1 MARAIIAIGSAGN
14 DGTGDTLRAGA
25 IKINNNFAEVYQDLA
40 SIGLLV
46 NDSVGGL
53 NLDGI
58 SFDQRSVVFIGTDSP
73 NSTPADNNE
82 TYLRAVEPTK
92 DNIIILP
99 DSSGNVALTADI
111 PTNVSALTNDAG
123 YVTAAA
129 AGIDSAA
136 ALTLINDNSIDSIG
150 TINLIDATY
159 IQARQSPSGLDSTH
173 TGYFINAYVTKNYL
187 VSRNLVLDSAAVNEM
202 IDSRV
207 GGTFLDSAG
216 FNSLA
221 QALEVSLIPAIDNS
235 HNLGSNT
242 KRFNNA
248 FIKTSLEIDSAR
260 FSYDSALD
268 LVNIQNVGTIRLE
281 NGVDSGFLA
290 VDTLGGKSVIQF
302 GSSLLPNTDS
312 SLDLGSSSFK
322 WRDLYLSGNTI
333 NLGSAKISAVGSA
346 IRSSLPIY
354 DSIGVVPSGG
364 TAGDLIIIANADS
377 ATGGPSIA
385 FKDSNNGNYITY
397 NTAGTPSGGGG
408 GGF

>member
-40 SIGLLV
+40 AIGLLV

-53 NLDGI
+53 NLEGI
-58 SFDQRSVVFIGTDSP
+58 SFDQRSVVFIGADSP

-123 YVTAAA
+123 YITGAA

-150 TINLIDATY
+150 VIGLVDATY
-159 IQARQSPSGLDSTH
+159 IQARQAPSGLDSTH

-187 VSRNLVLDSAAVNEM
+187 VSRNLVLDSAAVLD
-202 IDSRV
+202 IVDSSA
-207 GGTFLDSAG
+207 LDSVG
-216 FNSLA
+216 FNNLA
-221 QALEVSLIPAIDNS
+221 QALEVSLIPNVDNTRA
-235 HNLGSNT
+235 LGTNT
-242 KRFNNA
+242 KRFTDA
-248 FIKTSLEIDSAR
+248 FLKNSLEIDSAK
-260 FSYDSALD
+260 FTYISAFDLLRLD
-268 LVNIQNVGTIRLE
+268 NVKTLKLDDGT
-281 NGVDSGFLA
+281 DSGFFA
-290 VDTLGGKSVIQF
+290 VGPIGISASRSFVPTV
-302 GSSLLPNTDS
+302 DS

-333 NLGSAKISAVGSA
+333 NLGSAKISAVGGA
-346 IRSSLPIY
+346 IRHSLPIY

>member
-40 SIGLLV
+40 AIGLLV

-53 NLDGI
+53 DLEGI
-58 SFDQRSVVFIGTDSP
+58 SFDQRSVVFIGADSP

-111 PTNVSALTNDAG
+111 PTNVSSLTNDAG
-123 YVTAAA
+123 YITGAG

-136 ALTLINDNSIDSIG
+136 ALTLISDNSIDSIG
-150 TINLIDATY
+150 TINLIDAPY

-173 TGYFINAYVTKNYL
+173 TGYFIDAYVTKNYL
-187 VSRNLVLDSAAVNEM
+187 VSREIVLDSGDVIDI
-202 IDSRV
+202 IDSQLSSY
-207 GGTFLDSAG
+207 LDSVG
-216 FNSLA
+216 FNNLA
-221 QALEVSLIPAIDNS
+221 QALEVSLIPNVDNTRA
-235 HNLGSNT
+235 LGTNT
-242 KRFNNA
+242 KRFTDA
-248 FIKTSLEIDSAR
+248 FLKNSLEIDSAKFTYIGAFDLLR
-260 FSYDSALD
+260 LD
-268 LVNIQNVGTIRLE
+268 NVKTLKLDDGT
-281 NGVDSGFLA
+281 DSGFFA
-290 VDTLGGKSVIQF
+290 VGSVGISASRSF
-302 GSSLLPNTDS
+302 VPTADS

-333 NLGSAKISAVGSA
+333 NLGSAKISAVGGA
-346 IRSSLPIY
+346 IRHSLPIY
-354 DSIGVVPSGG
+354 DSVGVVPTGG

-397 NTAGTPSGGGG
+397 ATAGTPGGGGG

>member
-40 SIGLLV
+40 AIGLLV

-53 NLDGI
+53 NLEGI
-58 SFDQRSVVFIGTDSP
+58 SFDQRSVVFIGADSP

-123 YVTAAA
+123 YITGAA

-150 TINLIDATY
+150 VIGLVDATY
-159 IQARQSPSGLDSTH
+159 IQARQAPSGLDSTH
-173 TGYFINAYVTKNYL
+173 TGYFIDAYVTKNYL
-187 VSRNLVLDSAAVNEM
+187 VSNNLVLDS
-202 IDSRV
+202 
-207 GGTFLDSAG
+207 GGVLDIVDANALDSVG
-216 FNSLA
+216 FNNLA
-221 QALEVSLIPAIDNS
+221 QALEVSLIPNVDNTRA
-235 HNLGSNT
+235 LGTNT
-242 KRFNNA
+242 KRFTDA
-248 FIKTSLEIDSAR
+248 FLKNSLEIDSAK
-260 FSYDSALD
+260 FTYISAFDLLRLD
-268 LVNIQNVGTIRLE
+268 NVKTLKLDDGT
-281 NGVDSGFLA
+281 DSGFFA
-290 VDTLGGKSVIQF
+290 VGPIGISASRSFVPTA
-302 GSSLLPNTDS
+302 DS

-333 NLGSAKISAVGSA
+333 NLGSAKISAVGGA
-346 IRSSLPIY
+346 IRHSLPIY

-408 GGF
+408 GF